1 LKELIIWLAV
11 LVVGI
16 VGVPIVGG
24 LFTVAVH
31 RWLPLR
37 EGEVRPSS
45 SYLGCGV
52 LGIAAGLFFGGLAA
66 ASLAVNPTAP
76 FGVLLGLG
84 FMFFGIPMVWWWSVW
99 RLRLDGDQL
108 HLRYGF
114 GRSRTTA
121 WSGLRV
127 VQGRYWRNQVVLRF
141 ENARPIM
148 VSAEAEG
155 LGVLLDAAWKR
166 SVPFKDF
173 DRFLKAGKIVFP
185 TET

>member
-1 LKELIIWLAV
+1 MRELIFGFAV

-37 EGEVRPSS
+37 EDEVRPSS

-52 LGIAAGLFFGGLAA
+52 LGIAAGLFFGGLVA

-155 LGVLLDAAWKR
+155 LGVLLEAACKR

-173 DRFLKAGKIVFP
+173 DRFLKAGTMVFP
-185 TET
+185 TER